1 MGAGISLITPLEV
14 GGLLNEDDEGGLEN
28 VDDEDGGLLNVD
40 DDGLENVGAACP
52 VGLGGLEDC

>member
-14 GGLLNEDDEGGLEN
+14 GGLLNVEDEGGLLN
-28 VDDEDGGLLNVD
+28 VDEDEGLLNVD

>member
-14 GGLLNEDDEGGLEN
+14 VGLLNVDDEGLEN
-28 VDDEDGGLLNVD
+28 VDDEDDGLLNVG

>member
-1 MGAGISLITPLEV
+1 LITPLEV
-14 GGLLNEDDEGGLEN
+14 GGLLNVDDEGGLLN
-28 VDDEDGGLLNVD
+28 VEDDDEGLLNVD

>member
-1 MGAGISLITPLEV
+1 MITPLEV
-14 GGLLNEDDEGGLEN
+14 GGLLNVDDEGGLLN
-28 VDDEDGGLLNVD
+28 VEDDDEGLLNVD